1 MAKYTLDS
9 LPVELDKYKVITL
22 DLDDTLLRSDKS
34 ISETNKKILQKAQQ
48 QGFSIAIATGRHPKS
63 AVRVMNELGC
73 LNENSYAVCFNGSC
87 VVRLSDYIEH
97 NDIVGYPTVF
107 RTTANGKLVQSVAA
121 FAHAFDGARVHGYSV
136 SRGLV
141 IEDHNPYTQIEIDT
155 SDVGFEE
162 IDFMKIDDHEEF
174 FKVMIVGE
182 EKLLDK
188 IRKHLP
194 ERLTSIFNIVRSNPN
209 FLEFIPN
216 KSSKGTGLKS
226 LCVRLGYSVERSIAF
241 GDAENDLHMIQ
252 TAGLG
257 VAMENGFDV
266 VKAAA
271 DVITK
276 TNDED
281 GVAEVIKKFLK

>member
-34 ISETNKKILQKAQQ
+34 ISETNKQIIQKAQK

-87 VVRLSDYIEH
+87 VVRLSDYIKH
-97 NDIVGYPTVF
+97 GNVVGYPTVF
-107 RTTANGKLVQSVAA
+107 RTTATGKLAKIITA
-121 FAHAFDGARVHGYSV
+121 YARNFEGARVHGYSV
-136 SRGLV
+136 TRGLV

-155 SDVGFEE
+155 ADVGFEE
-162 IDFMKIDDHEEF
+162 IDFMKCDDHEEF

-182 EKLLDK
+182 EKVIDK
-188 IRKHLP
+188 VRKKLP
-194 ERLTSIFNIVRSNPN
+194 EKLSSLFNVVRSNPN

-216 KSSKGTGLKS
+216 KSTKGTGLKS
-226 LCVRLGYSVERSIAF
+226 LCIRLGYPIERSIAF

-257 VAMENGFDV
+257 VAMENGFDI
-266 VKAAA
+266 VKEAA

-276 TNDED
+276 SNDED
-281 GVAEVIKKFLK
+281 GVAAVIKKFLK